1 MARQRSS
8 LSLDDVI
15 SIRTLIGIGIRTKT
29 IAEQFHTS
37 KQNIQRIKSAKPGED
52 MPLKQLSLSDEQHQ
66 WVNGWLELWGHG
78 FIRVDSSDV

>member
-15 SIRTLIGIGIRTKT
+15 SIRALIGIGISTKT

-37 KQNIQRIKSAKPGED
+37 KQNIQSIKSAKT
-52 MPLKQLSLSDEQHQ
+52 
-66 WVNGWLELWGHG
+66 WGK
-78 FIRVDSSDV
+78 ICR

>member
-37 KQNIQRIKSAKPGED
+37 KQNIQRIKSAKT
-52 MPLKQLSLSDEQHQ
+52 
-66 WVNGWLELWGHG
+66 WGRYAAKAAVA
-78 FIRVDSSDV
+78 FR